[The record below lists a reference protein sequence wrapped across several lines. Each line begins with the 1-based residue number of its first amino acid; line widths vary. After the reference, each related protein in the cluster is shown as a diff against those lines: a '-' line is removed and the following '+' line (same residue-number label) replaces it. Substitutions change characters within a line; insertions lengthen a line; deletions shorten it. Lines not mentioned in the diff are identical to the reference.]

1 MYQIFFFFVTTFHS
15 YYYVSAQPP
24 APPLSN
30 GDLVA
35 NFEPSLAIVT
45 GVLAIMFA
53 LTFVVLVY
61 AKCCHMDLL
70 SGSGDGRRQDRLTRQ
85 GFFFNRSTNSSA
97 RFSGLDKTAIESL
110 PMFRFS
116 ALKGSKQGL
125 ECSVCLSKFE
135 SVEILRLLPKCRHAF
150 HIGCIDQWL
159 EQHATCPLCRDRVSI
174 EEDTSV
180 YVNSFRFLNE
190 SARRED
196 SSLEI
201 YIEREEEE
209 ERRRRQ
215 REEVGSS
222 SRFSIGGSFRKILKL
237 GHKEKPLLEQQGND
251 KDENKVMHKFNHRIF
266 VSDVVFKN
274 RWSNV
279 SSSDLM
285 FLNSEMV
292 CSISSERFSFKRSDE
307 EDQRGNLR
315 IKEDMENK
323 LSSMK
328 TMLLSESKDSGSKL
342 RSVMTETGR
351 RSVSE
356 ITTVPRLSIAVH
368 GDCSG
373 SNAATA
379 SETEE
384 RRRRLWLPIASK
396 TAQFFENPILN
407 KLDTH
412 LSGLLALVSPEEYFA
427 GKPGQST
434 VLRVPGLGV
443 KLIGLIGLGQSAS
456 SAAAF
461 QGLGE
466 AVATVVKASQSSSV
480 VVALSSHDNES
491 KLSSASA
498 LASGVVLGLFE
509 DGRYKSESKKPS
521 LSFVDI
527 IGFGTGPELEKKLK
541 YAEDLCLLTK
551 QQKWLLHNS
560 DVFTA
565 NILNEEQCREL
576 KMGSYLAV
584 PAASADPP
592 FFIHLVIDLRLMKFD
607 MGDSAAVLGAAKA
620 IGEIKRPG
628 VEVHFIVAAFEN
640 MISGTGMRDLVMSS
654 QPQTERPLRST
665 TQMLKVV

>member
-1 MYQIFFFFVTTFHS
+1 MYIFSENQEKQKVFSILLLPMYQIFFFFFLTTFHS

-53 LTFVVLVY
+53 LTFVLLVY

-70 SGSGDGRRQDRLTRQ
+70 SGSGDGRRQDRLIRQ

-159 EQHATCPLCRDRVSI
+159 EQHATCPLCRNRVSV
-174 EEDTSV
+174 EEESSV
-180 YVNSFRFLNE
+180 YINSFRFLNE

-196 SSLEI
+196 SSLEL

-292 CSISSERFSFKRSDE
+292 SSISSERFSFRRSNE

-315 IKEDMENK
+315 IEEDMESK

-328 TMLLSESKDSGSKL
+328 TMLLSESNDSGSKS

-373 SNAATA
+373 PTAATA

-384 RRRRLWLPIASK
+384 RRRRLWLPIARK
-396 TAQFFENPILN
+396 TAQW
-407 KLDTH
+407 
-412 LSGLLALVSPEEYFA
+412 FA
-427 GKPGQST
+427 NREKRNQINT
-434 VLRVPGLGV
+434 T
-443 KLIGLIGLGQSAS
+443 
-456 SAAAF
+456 F
-461 QGLGE
+461 Q
-466 AVATVVKASQSSSV
+466 
-480 VVALSSHDNES
+480 
-491 KLSSASA
+491 
-498 LASGVVLGLFE
+498 
-509 DGRYKSESKKPS
+509 
-521 LSFVDI
+521 
-527 IGFGTGPELEKKLK
+527 
-541 YAEDLCLLTK
+541 
-551 QQKWLLHNS
+551 
-560 DVFTA
+560 
-565 NILNEEQCREL
+565 
-576 KMGSYLAV
+576 
-584 PAASADPP
+584 
-592 FFIHLVIDLRLMKFD
+592 
-607 MGDSAAVLGAAKA
+607 
-620 IGEIKRPG
+620 
-628 VEVHFIVAAFEN
+628 HFNV
-640 MISGTGMRDLVMSS
+640 
-654 QPQTERPLRST
+654 
-665 TQMLKVV
+665 